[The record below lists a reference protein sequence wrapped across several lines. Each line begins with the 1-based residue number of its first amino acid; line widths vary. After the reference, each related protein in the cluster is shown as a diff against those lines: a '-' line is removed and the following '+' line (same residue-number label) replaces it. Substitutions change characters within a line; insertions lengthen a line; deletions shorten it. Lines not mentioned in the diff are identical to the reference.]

1 MAGLL
6 DDFLQ
11 DDLADIQ
18 DMIEQI
24 NTQDQRAEERKRA
37 EVAELKA
44 LEKARAVRERE
55 RSPLAFREVCQV
67 GWFVYTARV
76 EGVYVSAES
85 SVI

>member
-1 MAGLL
+1 MAGIL
-6 DDFLQ
+6 DGFLE

-44 LEKARAVRERE
+44 LEKAREVRGF
-55 RSPLAFREVCQV
+55 SPPFLSYWFGMSTQQGRRVLCVCREVL
-67 GWFVYTARV
+67 
-76 EGVYVSAES
+76 
-85 SVI
+85 I